1 MRENDSIKTA
11 LLKMEENHDGMV
23 FVETNDGKVVGL
35 ATDGDIRRALL
46 KGLLIQDSIS
56 NCMISD
62 FLWAGT
68 DATREQLIK
77 QLDDHIHFIPILDES
92 KKLRSVISR
101 NFLPLNGEK
110 LTYIRSRAPVRIS
123 FGGGGSDLTHY
134 FKNGSGAVINSAIS
148 IYSHAVMKVRND
160 TKINIVSRDLG
171 AELVADDLDEA
182 LSQKG
187 PFSLIQSLLDV
198 VRPPYGF
205 ELYLNSDFPV
215 GSGLGGSATI
225 AAAVLGCFN
234 MLRNDQW
241 NQHELSEIAF
251 QAERLHLGV
260 AGGWQDQYA
269 AVFGGFNFIE
279 FNSNENIVHP
289 IRIHKDIILELEE
302 CLILCDTGID
312 HHSGN
317 IHLDQKEVMTSLSI
331 RKMVSENVDLSYAT
345 RNFLLK
351 GELQKFGE
359 CLDKAWQLKRNFS
372 SMISNDYIDK
382 IYKGAI
388 SNGAIGGKLLGAGG
402 GGYFIFYV
410 PPFKKMALMD
420 YLESQNL
427 TLQSFRFEPDGLKTW
442 VNREKENYAIGQ
454 Q

>member
-1 MRENDSIKTA
+1 
-11 LLKMEENHDGMV
+11 MEENHDGMV
-23 FVETNDGKVVGL
+23 FVETIDGEVVGL

-46 KGLLIQDSIS
+46 RGLLIKDNIS
-56 NCMISD
+56 NCMTRD

-68 DATREQLIK
+68 DVTREQLIK
-77 QLDDHIHFIPILDES
+77 QLDEHIHFIPILDES
-92 KKLRSVISR
+92 KKLQSVISK

-134 FKNGSGAVINSAIS
+134 FKNKSGAVINSAIS

-160 TKINIVSRDLG
+160 SKINIVSRDLG

-187 PFSLIQSLLDV
+187 PFGLIQSLLHV
-198 VRPPYGF
+198 VRPPHGF
-205 ELYLNSDFPV
+205 ELCLNSDFPV

-251 QAERLHLGV
+251 QAERLHLGI

-289 IRIHKDIILELEE
+289 IRIHQDIILELEE

-317 IHLDQKEVMTSLSI
+317 IHVDQKEMMTSQSI
-331 RKMVSENVDLSYAT
+331 RKMVSENVELSYAT

-372 SMISNDYIDK
+372 SMISNDYIDM
-382 IYKGAI
+382 IYKGAMA
-388 SNGAIGGKLLGAGG
+388 NGAIGGKLLGAGG

-410 PPFKKMALMD
+410 PPFKKMTLID

-427 TLQSFRFEPDGLKTW
+427 TLKPFRFEPDGLKTW